1 MAPNLVAG
9 SNDVGTA
16 KNVKTDRSRRTWSV
30 REEEILLAT
39 MKELAANGW
48 RGDNGYRAGYLT
60 RIREAIKLEFPNT
73 DILTHP
79 HIYSKIT
86 TWKKNYGS
94 LMMMLNHSGIG
105 FNSDGKYKIECDDE
119 QWAQFVKVCDSNAK
133 YMRNKSWS
141 LIEDW
146 KEIFGKDRA
155 NGPNKVHVSDAVG
168 RIYGTKEYPTDD
180 AGISQHMT
188 LQDLFP
194 DESFP
199 DGVLPE
205 MKVVKKRKLD
215 DKMDGVLHLMSQIHT
230 DTNERLKEISARI
243 GYEFDLSTKRS
254 EVFDQLKGIPG
265 LTLKQQFYVSKKLV
279 KELELMDL
287 F

>member
-39 MKELAANGW
+39 MKELVANGW
-48 RGDNGYRAGYLT
+48 RGDHGYRAGYLT
-60 RIREAIKLEFPNT
+60 RIREAIMFEFPKT
-73 DILTHP
+73 DILPHP

-119 QWAQFVKVCDSNAK
+119 QWAQFVNMIGRRYSARTVLMVPRRLTSV
-133 YMRNKSWS
+133 MQLEESTVLKSTP
-141 LIEDW
+141 
-146 KEIFGKDRA
+146 A
-155 NGPNKVHVSDAVG
+155 
-168 RIYGTKEYPTDD
+168 DD
-180 AGISQHMT
+180 AGTSHHMT

-205 MKVVKKRKLD
+205 MVDESQSYTKG
-215 DKMDGVLHLMSQIHT
+215 GVLWLVSGMCLEQV
-230 DTNERLKEISARI
+230 DV
-243 GYEFDLSTKRS
+243 GVFQVKRY
-254 EVFDQLKGIPG
+254 KGGSGCPPR
-265 LTLKQQFYVSKKLV
+265 SD
-279 KELELMDL
+279 LELVDDEFSDNSYTEDVDTSDDYEPSEWLILPTMTTMRPTQEC
-287 F
+287 